1 MKTSRL
7 ELDHVEGATRITR
20 MVSQV
25 PLRLLETG
33 LHDHGVEI
41 QLSSYGG
48 GVLQGDQVE
57 LKIRCGEW
65 TGLLLKS
72 QANTHVYRNEIGK
85 KAVQRI
91 EADCEPASR
100 VWIIPEPV
108 VLHEGA
114 IFRQEQVWN
123 ITESTDFILADW
135 MLSGRSESDE
145 QFIFDRYESHV
156 LISVDG
162 KAVIEENLSC
172 CPAEMDIRSPAAF
185 GPYDLL
191 LNLYLL
197 GPKANE
203 HAEKLR
209 PFLEVPNIHTN
220 SLPEERADILRKPV
234 YALNPLPDGNGYLFR
249 AMSRTRR
256 ELQPIIDLFL

>member
-7 ELDHVEGATRITR
+7 ELDHVEGSTRITR
-20 MVSQV
+20 MVSRV

-57 LKIRCGEW
+57 LKIRCGEL

-91 EADCEPASR
+91 EADCEPGSK
-100 VWIIPEPV
+100 VWNIPEPL

-114 IFRQEQVWN
+114 IFRQEQIWN
-123 ITESTDFILADW
+123 IAESTDFILADW
-135 MLSGRSESDE
+135 MLSGRSESAE
-145 QFIFDRYESHV
+145 QFIFERYESYV

-162 KAVIEENLSC
+162 KAVVEENLSC
-172 CPAEMDIRSPAAF
+172 YPAEMDIRSPAAF

-191 LNLYLL
+191 LNLYIL
-197 GPKANE
+197 GPKADE
-203 HAEKLR
+203 HAEKLQ
-209 PFLEVPNIHTN
+209 PFLDYPQIHTN
-220 SLPEERADILRKPV
+220 ALPEDRAEFPRKPV

-256 ELQPIIDLFL
+256 ELQPVINLFL